1 MKTLS
6 TSANSIVLIFYKV
19 NTLIFKSVYFQGRKM
34 RITVYLTGGI
44 AAYKAV
50 EVIRQLQK
58 QHHEVK
64 VVMTKNAQKFVTTN
78 LLAALTKEPVLD
90 DLWTKDVES
99 SVPHVALARWT
110 ELAVI
115 VPATAN
121 FMAKIANGLADD
133 AASTTLLATNAPK
146 LIVPAMN
153 DQMWLN
159 PATQRNLTILK
170 KDGFKIMEPTIGL
183 LAEGYV
189 AKGRMPEPDQIVAWV
204 ENQIHQ
210 DRPLKGKKIIISAGG
225 TIESIDPV
233 RFIGNRSSGKMGI
246 AIAEAARD
254 AGAEVTLVYG
264 NVSVALPEGINL
276 IKAESAQVMY
286 EAIKKQFASSDALIM
301 AAAVADWRVEKV
313 ANKKMKKQPG
323 QQKLQLE
330 LVRNIDILQTIG
342 QIKRA
347 DQLLIGFAA
356 ETNDLLENA
365 QTKLAQKGADYIVA
379 NDVSQD
385 VFGADQ
391 DQVVI
396 LSKNKEPEF
405 WPRMTKQEVANKIID
420 ELLESLKDDK
430 KKD

>member
-1 MKTLS
+1 
-6 TSANSIVLIFYKV
+6 
-19 NTLIFKSVYFQGRKM
+19 M

-159 PATQRNLTILK
+159 PATQRNLIILK

-183 LAEGYV
+183 LAEGYA

-204 ENQIHQ
+204 ENQIYQ

-313 ANKKMKKQPG
+313 ANKKMKKQPD

-365 QTKLAQKGADYIVA
+365 QAKLAKKGADYIVA

-396 LSKNKEPEF
+396 LSKNKKPEF

-430 KKD
+430 KKN

>member
-1 MKTLS
+1 
-6 TSANSIVLIFYKV
+6 
-19 NTLIFKSVYFQGRKM
+19 M

-183 LAEGYV
+183 LAEGYA
-189 AKGRMPEPDQIVAWV
+189 AKGRMSEPDQIVAWV

-301 AAAVADWRVEKV
+301 AAAVADWRAEKV
-313 ANKKMKKQPG
+313 ANKKMKKQPD

-365 QTKLAQKGADYIVA
+365 QAKLAKKGADYIVA

-396 LSKNKEPEF
+396 LSKNKKPEF

-430 KKD
+430 KKN

>member
-1 MKTLS
+1 
-6 TSANSIVLIFYKV
+6 
-19 NTLIFKSVYFQGRKM
+19 
-34 RITVYLTGGI
+34 
-44 AAYKAV
+44 
-50 EVIRQLQK
+50 
-58 QHHEVK
+58 
-64 VVMTKNAQKFVTTN
+64 
-78 LLAALTKEPVLD
+78 
-90 DLWTKDVES
+90 
-99 SVPHVALARWT
+99 
-110 ELAVI
+110 
-115 VPATAN
+115 
-121 FMAKIANGLADD
+121 
-133 AASTTLLATNAPK
+133 
-146 LIVPAMN
+146 MN

-183 LAEGYV
+183 LAEGYA
-189 AKGRMPEPDQIVAWV
+189 AKGRMSEPDQIVAWV

-301 AAAVADWRVEKV
+301 AAAVADWRAEKV
-313 ANKKMKKQPG
+313 ANKKMKKQPD

-365 QTKLAQKGADYIVA
+365 QAKLAKKGADYIVA

-396 LSKNKEPEF
+396 LSKNKKPEF

-430 KKD
+430 KKN